1 MRGGEVDME
10 TETKTEMKTEG
21 GREGEEEREREG
33 GRERDES
40 EWGGSLTNLPGRMGS
55 LGWLPTQADVALVF
69 STLD

>member
-1 MRGGEVDME
+1 MSEGNKKQRNEVRN
-10 TETKTEMKTEG
+10 
-21 GREGEEEREREG
+21 RERESEREREG